1 MTLSKQPSF
10 RRIMLLRILLV
21 SIPILLVGVAF
32 TFRKTRTSLLYSA
45 RQNLTESAINKALTL
60 QSSVHALQL
69 GLVTASETL
78 ALRTGDMGRAQRFLI
93 ELAEQLPSDSQCLQL
108 LEWHTNQES
117 TEPVASTCPGEQ
129 FQIPSSDEFMLQ
141 WPQDRGVLDNNRFY
155 VQTLDVDLDTSEEA
169 SNVGSYLNLI
179 IRTPVYD
186 QDNQLRY
193 LLQAKVKITQI
204 ESGEPGSLLGY
215 TMIVKEDGT
224 ILAHPFPE
232 QVGESIFRQGDANQ
246 LNTIF
251 RSALGNE
258 QDVENLITFS
268 GDNREWIAGYSAI
281 DVIVSPV
288 ENETWVV
295 FAVTPLENALFGLQD
310 IRRILLILT
319 GVLTAAH
326 LFAMLYTARDLAR
339 PIEQL
344 GHYAQ
349 RIQAGVDNH
358 MPKDFRIREINQ
370 LATVLENMVS
380 RLEERATEL
389 QTAWQ
394 EAEAANQLKNEF
406 LANTSHELRTPLN
419 AIIGCIRLIKDDC
432 CDGREEEL
440 DFLEKADD
448 AAIHLLQII
457 NDILDIAKIEAGTL
471 SLVLE
476 EADLS
481 QILNEVLRLQTVT
494 ANQKGL
500 WVQMPTI
507 ADGITVNVDAAKLK
521 QVFLNIIYNA
531 IKFTDEGGIAI
542 GLRVEHPAAGM
553 LPAIAQPH
561 LVKPHFAEGENGVQA
576 PDSQD
581 NPWVIISIEDTGIGI
596 DPSQQHKLFRPFVM
610 VDGTT
615 TRKFEGTGL
624 GLAISRNLI
633 ELMGGKIDLYSA
645 GEGQGTTVEIAL
657 PVVQL
662 PLDGECLG
670 CDRSIYPPSPDTL
683 EVIPPS
689 LETPVTKGS

>member
-1 MTLSKQPSF
+1 MTLLKQPSF

-21 SIPILLVGVAF
+21 SIPILLVGVAV
-32 TFRKTRTSLLYSA
+32 TFRKTRTSLLHSA

-60 QSSVHALQL
+60 QSSIHALQL

-78 ALRTGDMGRAQRFLI
+78 ALRTGDADDAEQFLR
-93 ELAEQLPSDSQCLQL
+93 ELSEQLPANSRCLQL
-108 LEWHTNQES
+108 LAWSPQTES
-117 TEPVASTCPGEQ
+117 TTSVVTTCPGEP
-129 FQIPSSDEFMLQ
+129 FEVPSTNEFMLQ

-155 VQTLDVDLDTSEEA
+155 VQTLDVNLGPSEEE
-169 SNVGSYLNLI
+169 SDVGSYLDLI

-186 QDNQLRY
+186 QEDQLRY
-193 LLQAKVKITQI
+193 LLQAHLQVTQV

-215 TMIVKEDGT
+215 TMIAKEDGT
-224 ILAHPFPE
+224 ILAHPFPK
-232 QVGESIFRQGDANQ
+232 QVGQSIFEQGDSNQ
-246 LNTIF
+246 FNTIL
-251 RSALGNE
+251 RNALDNK
-258 QDVENLITFS
+258 QNVESLVTFS
-268 GDNREWIAGYSAI
+268 GDNREWIAGYSSI
-281 DVIVSPV
+281 DLVVSPV

-319 GVLTAAH
+319 AVLTVAH

-344 GHYAQ
+344 GRYAQ
-349 RIQAGVDNH
+349 RIQTGMASH
-358 MPKDFRIREINQ
+358 IPKDFRIREINQ

-394 EAEAANQLKNEF
+394 EAKAANQLKNEF

-440 DFLEKADD
+440 DFLGKADD

-457 NDILDIAKIEAGTL
+457 NDLLDIAKIEAGTL
-471 SLVLE
+471 SLSLLE
-476 EADLS
+476 TDLS
-481 QILNEVLRLQTVT
+481 QVLNEVLRLQSVA

-500 WVQMPTI
+500 WMQMPMI
-507 ADGITVNVDAAKLK
+507 QSGIIVNVDTAKLK

-542 GLRVEHPAAGM
+542 GLRIEFLTAGTQPI
-553 LPAIAQPH
+553 LAQPPE
-561 LVKPHFAEGENGVQA
+561 LESENNHQA
-576 PDSQD
+576 SDSRD
-581 NPWVIISIEDTGIGI
+581 NPWVIISIQDTGIGI
-596 DPSQQHKLFRPFVM
+596 EPSQQHKLFRPFVM

-633 ELMGGKIDLYSA
+633 ELMGGKIDLYSSGA
-645 GEGQGTTVEIAL
+645 GQGTTVEIAL
-657 PVVQL
+657 PIMQL
-662 PLDGECLG
+662 PTDGEFLE
-670 CDRSIYPPSPDTL
+670 CDRHVYHARPQSLEVKPPS
-683 EVIPPS
+683 I
-689 LETPVTKGS
+689 ETSITRGS